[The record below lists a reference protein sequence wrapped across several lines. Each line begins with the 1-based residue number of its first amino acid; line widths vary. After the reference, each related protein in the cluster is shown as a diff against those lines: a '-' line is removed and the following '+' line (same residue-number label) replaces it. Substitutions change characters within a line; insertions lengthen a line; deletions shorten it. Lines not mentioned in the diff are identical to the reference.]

1 MARDSRVDEH
11 CHRAEYANGYLL
23 HCETRSQEAGLA
35 CARLRCMQQLN
46 RVRSF
51 PTWRTAHEE
60 RAHDGRL
67 TTSTTRHLVND

>member
-35 CARLRCMQQLN
+35 CARLRCMQQL
-46 RVRSF
+46 
-51 PTWRTAHEE
+51 
-60 RAHDGRL
+60 DGCGVSRPGARHTKSGLTTGGL
-67 TTSTTRHLVND
+67 TTSTTRH